1 MTADAGPARP
11 GEPPDPDMPASDHSR
26 PHPSEPA
33 PSEPAGPDVLAVARL
48 ARFLERACTDLT
60 LAQYRVLALVAD
72 GERHASRVANALA
85 LGKPTVSASVETL
98 AERGLLTRA
107 PAGDDRRA
115 TELTVT
121 PAGRRVLHTTE
132 AAMRARLAELLTP
145 DDAAAV
151 ADAFARVQRAL
162 DARRAPTR

>member
-1 MTADAGPARP
+1 MTADARAARP
-11 GEPPDPDMPASDHSR
+11 GEPPDPDVPARDIL
-26 PHPSEPA
+26 A
-33 PSEPAGPDVLAVARL
+33 PDVLAVARL

-121 PAGRRVLHTTE
+121 PAGRRVLHATE
-132 AAMRARLAELLTP
+132 AAMRARLAELLTA
-145 DDAAAV
+145 DDAAVV

-162 DARRAPTR
+162 DARRATTR